1 MILLTDD
8 DTLMLLTDDDSLK
21 VPKKVQRKAPRK
33 APRKVP
39 REVPTEDSRIQ
50 TINITKFKDPWAL
63 GK

>member
-1 MILLTDD
+1 
-8 DTLMLLTDDDSLK
+8 MLLTDDDSLK

-50 TINITKFKDPWAL
+50 TINITTFKDPWAL